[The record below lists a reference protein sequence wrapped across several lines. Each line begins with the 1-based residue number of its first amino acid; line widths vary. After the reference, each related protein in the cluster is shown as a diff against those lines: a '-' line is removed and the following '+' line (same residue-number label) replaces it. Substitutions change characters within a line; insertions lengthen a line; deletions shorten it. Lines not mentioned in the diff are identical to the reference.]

1 MSETPRVTDD
11 QQLLANLP
19 DDQFD
24 SEAWRALRIQAQF
37 VLATQELTELRG
49 RSAVSVFGS
58 ARTAP
63 DDPHY
68 EAAVEIGRRLAAAG
82 HVVITG
88 GGPGI
93 MAAANKGALEAG
105 GTSVGLGIELP
116 MEQGMNEYVTLGFEF
131 RNFFIRKTMF
141 VKCSRG
147 FVVLPGGFGTLDE
160 LFESLTL
167 VQTRTITDF
176 PIILFGT
183 DYWDGLA
190 TWLARRLAAEKKIS
204 PGDLDL
210 LTLTDDVNEVIEVIG
225 PPVDRS
231 G

>member
-1 MSETPRVTDD
+1 VRSEHLRITDD

-19 DDQFD
+19 DGQFD

-49 RSAVSVFGS
+49 TSAISVFGS
-58 ARTAP
+58 ARTP
-63 DDPHY
+63 PEDPQY
-68 EAAVEIGRRLAAAG
+68 QTAVEIGRRLTQAG
-82 HVVITG
+82 HIVITG

-93 MAAANKGALEAG
+93 MAAANKGAAEAG
-105 GTSVGLGIELP
+105 GMSVGLGIELP
-116 MEQGMNEYVTLGFEF
+116 MEQGLNEYVTHGFEF

-167 VQTRTITDF
+167 VQTKTITDF
-176 PIILFGT
+176 PIVLFGS
-183 DYWDGLA
+183 DYWRGLLA
-190 TWLARRLAAEKKIS
+190 WLADRLAEEKKIS

-210 LTLTDDVNEVIEVIG
+210 ITLTDDVDEVVEVIG
-225 PPVDRS
+225 PPPE
-231 G
+231 